1 MSTEIFGRGNHEMSK
16 SLQSNVPR
24 QTEAAAMS
32 EMRQTKWVDLLKLVR
47 ECPATVNG
55 VRLKASARLTL
66 WTLAMHANGETDT
79 ARVGLGTMMR
89 NVGCSHNTL
98 DSALWDLKLAGLI
111 SRKRQHENPETQ
123 TGKAA
128 TRILNRELLEKAAA
142 RGKAE
147 NEAGKR
153 RRNSKVV

>member
-1 MSTEIFGRGNHEMSK
+1 MSN
-16 SLQSNVPR
+16 SLQSNVPSER
-24 QTEAAAMS
+24 EAAAMS

-111 SRKRQHENPETQ
+111 ARKREHENPETQ
-123 TGKAA
+123 PGKAA
-128 TRILNRELLEKAAA
+128 YRTLNRELLEKETTRGRAA
-142 RGKAE
+142 

-153 RRNSKVV
+153 